1 MSIFFLYS
9 SWLIPFYGLIGTL
22 FSLPWSINITL
33 RIGPLFGAYLN
44 LLMSCLAFIHSSFAF
59 ILIWGK
65 PVKHLA
71 FDWLNIANL
80 HLSLSVELSPISLG
94 ALELITCIS
103 FLSQVYALGYMEK
116 DWSLARFLG
125 MMGIFEASLGGIALS
140 DSLLL
145 SYGLLEIL
153 TLSTYL
159 LVGFWYAQPLV
170 QTAARDAFL
179 TKRVGDIIF
188 FMGLVALSSYGEGLT
203 FSELETWALNTS
215 VSTLNIT
222 LLGLSLIAGL
232 TGKCAQFPL
241 NLWLDKAM
249 EGPNPASIMRNSIVV
264 SAGAYVLIKLQPLF
278 ALSSTSSNVL
288 VILGVVTGIGTS
300 LIAMAQIDI
309 KRALCHSTSTYLGLV
324 FIAAGLGHVDI
335 AFLLIYAHSI
345 PKALLF
351 MSAGSVIFTTNSQ
364 NITEMGG
371 LWSRMPVTTV
381 AFLVGLTGLIASFP
395 MGMFWTWRSWLDGYW
410 GISPYLL
417 VTLLII
423 NTLCAFNLT
432 RVFCTVFLGTFQN
445 KTKRTP
451 EVTWFMSFPMLVL
464 IVFVLIE
471 PIIPIRWKSELSPV
485 FTILTN
491 YPSVISPVCL
501 LIIVSGLF
509 GCLFGTAYTVSRK
522 RSTNLW
528 LYFFQNI
535 FAHDFYLEQVYA
547 VTVVSLVKN
556 ISWIT
561 SWFDSYIV
569 DGLNNLI
576 SYIVFFSS
584 SILKYSSSGQLQL
597 YVLTI
602 CSGLW
607 FSILVWFLFRNQL
620 LLISNV
626 TSINSLC

>member
-22 FSLPWSINITL
+22 LSLPWSINITL
-33 RIGPLFGAYLN
+33 RTGPLFGAYLN
-44 LLMSCLAFIHSSFAF
+44 LLMSCLAFIHSSLAF
-59 ILIWGK
+59 LLIWGR

-71 FDWLNIANL
+71 FNWLNIANL

-103 FLSQVYALGYMEK
+103 FLSQIYTLGYMEK

-170 QTAARDAFL
+170 KTAARDAFL

-203 FSELETWALNTS
+203 FSELETWALNAPI
-215 VSTLNIT
+215 STLNAT

-249 EGPNPASIMRNSIVV
+249 EGPTPASIMRNSIVV

-278 ALSSTSSNVL
+278 ALSSMSSNIL
-288 VILGVVTGIGTS
+288 IILGVITCIGTS
-300 LIAMAQIDI
+300 LMAMAQVDI

-324 FIAAGLGHVDI
+324 FIAVGLGHVDI

-371 LWSRMPVTTV
+371 LWSRMPITTI
-381 AFLVGLTGLIASFP
+381 AFLVGLTGLIALFP
-395 MGMFWTWRSWLDGYW
+395 MGMFWTWRSWLESYW
-410 GISPYLL
+410 DISSYLL
-417 VTLLII
+417 ATLLII
-423 NTLCAFNLT
+423 NVLCAFNLT
-432 RVFCTVFLGTFQN
+432 RVFCTVFLGDLQN

-451 EVTWFMSFPMLVL
+451 EVAWLMSLPMMIL

-471 PIIPIRWKSELSPV
+471 PIIPIHWKLELSPV
-485 FTILTN
+485 SMTLTN
-491 YPSVISPVCL
+491 HPFIMSPSCF
-501 LIIVSGLF
+501 LIILSGLF
-509 GCLFGTAYTVSRK
+509 GCFFGAIHTIFRK
-522 RSTNLW
+522 QSTNLW
-528 LYFFQNI
+528 LHFFQDI
-535 FAHDFYLEQVYA
+535 FAHDFYLEQIYA
-547 VTVVSLVKN
+547 VTIVGLVKN
-556 ISWIT
+556 ISRIT
-561 SWFDSYIV
+561 SWFDSYIL

-584 SILKYSSSGQLQL
+584 SILKYAGSGQLQL
-597 YVLTI
+597 YILTI
-602 CSGLW
+602 FSGLW
-607 FSILVWFLFRNQL
+607 FSILIWFLFRNQ
-620 LLISNV
+620 
-626 TSINSLC
+626 